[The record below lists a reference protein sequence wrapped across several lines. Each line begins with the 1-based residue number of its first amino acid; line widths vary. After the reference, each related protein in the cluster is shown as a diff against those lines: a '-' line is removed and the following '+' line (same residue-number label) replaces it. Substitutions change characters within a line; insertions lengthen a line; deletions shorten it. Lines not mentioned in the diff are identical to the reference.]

1 MTMKL
6 LLHVC
11 CAPCSIMCIESLRKE
26 NIEPTLFWYNPN
38 IHPFTEYKSRKNALT
53 EYAKEMQLEVI
64 IDDDYGLRSFVS
76 AVTPK
81 FNMRC
86 EYCYTERLNKIAN
99 YAMNNEYDAFS
110 TTLLISPYQNHD
122 RIKQISEK
130 ISDDTK
136 IKFLY
141 RDFRP
146 YFREG
151 QNIAR
156 SLNIYMQKYCGCIFS
171 EEDRY
176 VKNKNR

>member
-1 MTMKL
+1 MKL

-11 CAPCSIMCIESLRKE
+11 CAPCSVMCIENLRKE

-38 IHPFTEYKSRKNALT
+38 IHPFTEYRSRKNALI

-76 AVTPK
+76 AVTPN
-81 FNMRC
+81 FNTRC
-86 EYCYTERLNKIAN
+86 EYCYTERLNKTAN
-99 YAMNNEYDAFS
+99 YAMNNGYDAFS

-141 RDFRP
+141 KDFRP

-176 VKNKNR
+176 VKSKKK